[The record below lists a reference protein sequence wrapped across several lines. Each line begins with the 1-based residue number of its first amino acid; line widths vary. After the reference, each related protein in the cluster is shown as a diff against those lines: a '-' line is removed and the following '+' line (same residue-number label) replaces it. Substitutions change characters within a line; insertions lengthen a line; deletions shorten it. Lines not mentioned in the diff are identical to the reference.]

1 MGTTCL
7 FGRTRLHYH
16 GSNRSQNGF
25 TLTPP
30 PPPPKPPDRSFA
42 QIPVKFQV
50 IRNFTIH
57 QSPPEPLD
65 PNHIAVNTTIL
76 PSYVETAVC
85 PPSVWKNV
93 CVNGIEISTRLSNVS
108 VYLNFKE
115 VFVEGMSND
124 MFVLGCHMFMLY
136 PNRPITQPTPSF
148 MSSWSIPSAQ
158 HHRKNEY
165 EQVILVVSLGIGSYG
180 HIALEYGYTMNA
192 FKNTEAYGYGVVLSN
207 VFIIKPPDISHK
219 AVNLNATCHSWRFV
233 VCGEVVILS
242 RLYAL
247 NTQGGLCDDHDLT
260 SAYSFYKVKS
270 APICRYLNGFEPLFL
285 HKQNGGPVITITI
298 SMYGLI
304 SYVSHNWLSLY
315 QLHTL
320 SFDNIFPCP
329 KFCAPHSKEFF
340 MMFQKKKL
348 NREVHL
354 QEYEALDCYG
364 SIVIFPS
371 NKAITVGGL
380 VVVDF
385 DVNGLVILVET
396 LTNAKRICC
405 ENHWPNSGSC
415 LKLQVQKLCL
425 FHDVRFHPN
434 AKYMSIIQSM
444 KLKLLIERVINVMAS
459 RREIRGIVLPF
470 QTIFPTLD
478 VFIKYCFFSGIIGQ
492 PLVQIDQLKDFYI
505 IEGAESVERAYSHL
519 ALKRYASE
527 GIHIN
532 YLGLDYIVAN
542 PPPPPEPP
550 DEVVIQTSLL
560 VQHLHEQACLSLLL
574 LLTVT
579 RNLTAAPPPPEPPD
593 LSNMATHFSMELLS
607 YACVSKCYVV
617 VVMQFMCIMAAQ
629 CYRLSHAHWIEHEE
643 KQNVLVSRSIVKGN
657 QWEPGEQL
665 EPHMTVQSS
674 PFKQWDP
681 GGCSLICGQGLCDFS
696 GYLKV
701 TTTTTIQHYYFGFNL
716 EDKVDFKGDGNVM
729 SLRVRRGIMGNR
741 NMDPYINMR
750 KAKEISMKYV

>member
-16 GSNRSQNGF
+16 GSNRSQNGFATPILLQKRFHGVENSIPQPPTQPCTSHPISSTAESNRQNDLRMADCAREIRESCERILKLLQEEIDVAESTNDAVLTSEETPPFDENVKTVEESVTPIVRSPLLNQDASYSYPMTGAFPKGMTRFHYLTSLSLSVVDWKSYKGCLIHLPSMLISLFLNVDPLLLKPPHPFVF

-371 NKAITVGGL
+371 NKVITVGGL

-505 IEGAESVERAYSHL
+505 IEGAESVERLVRLLIMLGYNAIL
-519 ALKRYASE
+519 
-527 GIHIN
+527 N
-532 YLGLDYIVAN
+532 YKV
-542 PPPPPEPP
+542 
-550 DEVVIQTSLL
+550 
-560 VQHLHEQACLSLLL
+560 
-574 LLTVT
+574 
-579 RNLTAAPPPPEPPD
+579 
-593 LSNMATHFSMELLS
+593 
-607 YACVSKCYVV
+607 
-617 VVMQFMCIMAAQ
+617 
-629 CYRLSHAHWIEHEE
+629 EH
-643 KQNVLVSRSIVKGN
+643 
-657 QWEPGEQL
+657 
-665 EPHMTVQSS
+665 T
-674 PFKQWDP
+674 
-681 GGCSLICGQGLCDFS
+681 LIW
-696 GYLKV
+696 
-701 TTTTTIQHYYFGFNL
+701 H
-716 EDKVDFKGDGNVM
+716 
-729 SLRVRRGIMGNR
+729 
-741 NMDPYINMR
+741 
-750 KAKEISMKYV
+750 